1 MSKLKNPKYQ
11 GCDTSSMK
19 FIAVLQSQLD
29 TDLIVFTLT
38 SLIYMCITNQFK
50 NSVYEIVMLL
60 EIKHPENEFSN

>member
-1 MSKLKNPKYQ
+1 
-11 GCDTSSMK
+11 MK